1 MPDCSVILI
10 NYNTSELTHAAV
22 ASILQHTVKYSFE
35 IIVVDNGSKKD
46 DFLNLRSK
54 LNELRSHNIKL
65 VRSRIN
71 TGFGTGNMLGV
82 QEASGDYYA
91 FVNSDILLE
100 KDCIGIMID
109 FLKEN
114 KNTGLVGGLAVD
126 ENGKEYK
133 KFLFSLGLRKE
144 ILSEGFLNFIN
155 PKKYPSRRAK
165 VEAPMKVDAA
175 PGSFL
180 VCRAADFDEIG
191 GFDINLFLYY
201 EEKDLAYRLKKFLKK
216 DVYILPEARYI
227 HLKGKS
233 SKVSFLV
240 KKELRLSQFY
250 TIKKNLGLFKYLV
263 FFSFNSL
270 KYLLKSPFNSR
281 NRKYLMLAMKGMSLT
296 DSLRHQQKIQPYINP
311 EIEHEH

>member
-10 NYNTSELTHAAV
+10 NYNTYELTCAAV
-22 ASILQHTVKYSFE
+22 ESILRHTQKFSSE

-46 DFLNLRSK
+46 DFLALKAK
-54 LNELRSHNIKL
+54 LNQLQKNKIKL

-82 QEASGDYYA
+82 QEASGKYYA

-100 KDCIGIMID
+100 KDCIGIMLS

-114 KNTGLVGGLAVD
+114 ENTGMVGGLAVD
-126 ENGKEYK
+126 ENGREYK
-133 KFLFSLGLRKE
+133 KFLYGLSLRKE
-144 ILSEGFLNFIN
+144 LLSEGFLNFIN
-155 PKKYPSRRAK
+155 SKKYPSRRAK
-165 VEAPMKVDAA
+165 IEKPMKVDAA

-180 VCRAADFDEIG
+180 VCKAEDFDEIG

-201 EEKDLAYRLKKFLKK
+201 EEKDLAFRLKKQLKK
-216 DVYILPEARYI
+216 DIYILPEARYI

-250 TIKKNLGLFKYLV
+250 AIKKNLSYFKYLL
-263 FFSFNSL
+263 FFSFNFL
-270 KYLLKSPFNSR
+270 KYLVKSPFNSR
-281 NRKYLMLAMKGMSLT
+281 NRKYLMLAVRGMSLT

-311 EIEHEH
+311 EVEYEH